1 MQRFHT
7 LIVPVYL
14 TFFKGLNLKKKKN
27 DNEVEKAQIEK
38 FNALF
43 LYLPVCENYQLPIV
57 KLKTPKLLAPQIHEI
72 IKF

>member
-27 DNEVEKAQIEK
+27 DNEVEKAQIVK

-43 LYLPVCENYQLPIV
+43 LYLPVKIV

>member
-14 TFFKGLNLKKKKN
+14 TFFKGLNLKKKN
-27 DNEVEKAQIEK
+27 ENEVEKAQIVK
-38 FNALF
+38 FKALF
-43 LYLPVCENYQLPIV
+43 LYLPVKIV

-72 IKF
+72 IKFL